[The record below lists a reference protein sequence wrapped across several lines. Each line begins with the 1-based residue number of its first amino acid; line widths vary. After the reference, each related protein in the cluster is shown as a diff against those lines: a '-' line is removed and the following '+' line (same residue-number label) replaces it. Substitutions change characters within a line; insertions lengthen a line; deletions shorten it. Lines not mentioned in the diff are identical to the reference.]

1 MQNQQ
6 THTSFQDTQPFVS
19 FIITYYNLPIQMLQ
33 ECIESILRLRLLPSE
48 REIIVVDDGSDNS
61 PISEL
66 SNYEDN
72 IIYVRQKNAGLSM
85 ARNKGLDMAKGT
97 YIQFIDADDQLI
109 ETPYNQCLDML
120 RRHQNA
126 DMLLFD
132 FSANTHTKAVPEHVS
147 PVSGADYMRNNNI
160 HGTACGYLFRRS
172 ILGELH
178 FTPGIYHEDEE
189 FTPQLLLRAEEV
201 YPTYA
206 KAYLYNQREGSITSS
221 KNPAD
226 TEKRINDSEGV
237 IFRLHNL
244 CDKLPRQDKIALER
258 RVAQLTMDYIYSII
272 LENCSL
278 EFLNQ
283 RLQRLHDKGLF
294 PLPEANYTT
303 KYTWFRRMSNSSLGR
318 QMMLRLLPLLQKER

>member
-1 MQNQQ
+1 
-6 THTSFQDTQPFVS
+6 
-19 FIITYYNLPIQMLQ
+19 MLQ
-33 ECIESILRLRLLPSE
+33 ECIESILRLRLHPSE

-66 SNYEDN
+66 SDYEDN

-201 YPTYA
+201 YPTHV

-244 CDKLPRQDKIALER
+244 CDKLPRQDKMALER

>member
-1 MQNQQ
+1 
-6 THTSFQDTQPFVS
+6 
-19 FIITYYNLPIQMLQ
+19 MLQ

-109 ETPYNQCLDML
+109 EAPYNQCLDML

-160 HGTACGYLFRRS
+160 HGTAWGYLFRRS
-172 ILGELH
+172 ILGELR

-201 YPTYA
+201 YPTHA

-244 CDKLPRQDKIALER
+244 CDKLPRQDKMALER

>member
-1 MQNQQ
+1 
-6 THTSFQDTQPFVS
+6 
-19 FIITYYNLPIQMLQ
+19 MLQ
-33 ECIESILRLRLLPSE
+33 ECIESILRLRLHPSE

-109 ETPYNQCLDML
+109 EAPYNQCLDML

-160 HGTACGYLFRRS
+160 HGTAWGYFFRRS
-172 ILGELH
+172 ILGELR

-201 YPTYA
+201 YPTHA

-244 CDKLPRQDKIALER
+244 CDKLPRQDKMALER